1 MEISSDDLIYNRFD
15 IIYPNE
21 YEEYKE
27 TYKEKEY
34 IIQMH
39 LDNHVAE
46 LNLWGRNIPD
56 DVVEHAMSYW
66 ENRYKSIYYFKITRA
81 TDNIKN
87 VLVSGKEYILSL
99 PDDEDDLVNRLN
111 SKERQTI
118 KRKWKQITQKGCLS
132 FIDIREIPESIV
144 NRYFDWKFI
153 SHGTNYR
160 LTAEEYIKKYH
171 VTNAIYA
178 LLKTETEELPI
189 AILFYCRVNQI
200 VYFENFSYNQE
211 YAKYSPGYL
220 VYIQF
225 LRELQK
231 NGVNTVYLGGGDYSY
246 KKKFDT
252 LQRECYSGEIF
263 TKEGYSK
270 IKKILNNRNIALYGM
285 GNVGKSVLYQLNEIN
300 INVQFCIDKKRIEKI
315 DKIEC
320 YTADEEWPICDLIII
335 TIKNKISE
343 VENLIKARGYAYLY
357 WSELIESIR

>member
-27 TYKEKEY
+27 MYKEKEY

-66 ENRYKSIYYFKITRA
+66 ENTYPDIYYFKITRA
-81 TDNIKN
+81 LDNIRGA
-87 VLVSGKEYILSL
+87 LVKGNEYIL
-99 PDDEDDLVNRLN
+99 DLTDKNELMNRLKG
-111 SKERQTI
+111 KERHNI
-118 KRKWKQITQKGCLS
+118 KYNLRQISKNGKLIITNTS
-132 FIDIREIPESIV
+132 NIPEYLIEE
-144 NRYFDWKFI
+144 FFKLKKI
-153 SHGTNYR
+153 SHGTEYN
-160 LTAEEYIKKYH
+160 LTPYEYIKKYH
-171 VTNAIYA
+171 VTNTMYMVVQSGDKQI
-178 LLKTETEELPI
+178 LI
-189 AILFYCRVNQI
+189 AVLFYCKVKAT

-211 YAKYSPGYL
+211 FAKYSPGFL
-220 VYIQF
+220 IYIEF
-225 LRELQK
+225 LKELQK
-231 NGVNTVYLGGGDYSY
+231 AGVNTVYLGGGDYYY
-246 KKKFDT
+246 KKKFNS

-263 TKEGYSK
+263 TKEGYAK

-285 GNVGKSVLYQLNEIN
+285 GNVGKSVLYQLNGIN
-300 INVQFCIDKKRIEKI
+300 INVQFCIDKKGIEKN
-315 DKIEC
+315 DKIGC
-320 YTADEEWPICDLIII
+320 YKADEEWPICDLIII